1 MQLGK
6 FNSLTIQ
13 RITSVG
19 AFLSDEEGNE
29 VLLPNK
35 YMDLNAFPG
44 DKVNVFVYK
53 DSEDRPIATN
63 LVPKI
68 ELNEFAC
75 LKVVDTNGIGAF
87 MDWGLEKDLFV
98 PFKEQTV
105 RMDIGKTYPVY
116 LYLDEQTER
125 LVASAKTN
133 KFLSTEIEGIEE
145 GDEVDLLITHLTEL
159 GVNVIINNK
168 FKGLIYHDDLFSYI
182 SIGDRVRGFI
192 KAIKPNGNIDVTLR
206 KQGIDQL
213 LDCANTILDKLKEK
227 NGFLGLHDK
236 STSEEIMFKLQMSKK
251 NFKKAV
257 GILLKN
263 GQIKLTEGGI
273 QLSK

>member
-6 FNSLTIQ
+6 FNLLTIQ

-168 FKGLIYHDDLFSYI
+168 YKGLIYHDDLFSYI

-273 QLSK
+273 QLIK

>member
-6 FNSLTIQ
+6 FNLLTIQ

-19 AFLSDEEGNE
+19 AFLSDEDGNE

-63 LVPKI
+63 LIPKI

-75 LKVVDTNGIGAF
+75 LKVVDTNSIGAF

-116 LYLDEQTER
+116 LYLDQQTER

-133 KFLSTEIEGIEE
+133 KFLSTEITDIET

-168 FKGLIYHDDLFSYI
+168 YKGLIYHDDLFSYI
-182 SIGDRVRGFI
+182 SIGDKVRGFI
-192 KAIKPNGNIDVTLR
+192 KSIKPNGNIDVTLR
-206 KQGIDQL
+206 KQGFDQL
-213 LDCANTILDKLKEK
+213 MDCANTILDKLKEK
-227 NGFLGLHDK
+227 NGFLALHDK
-236 STSEEIMFKLQMSKK
+236 SSSEEIMFKLQMSKK

-263 GQIKLTEGGI
+263 GQIKLSEEGI
-273 QLSK
+273 KINK